1 MRSPCAAFDT
11 VSTETLALGSVPH
24 SSILRNNCIES
35 PSLCQWRFSMNPSP
49 RQPSLSS
56 ARIRS
61 RGRFSHLSLYL
72 FIFLLFTR
80 IAPLRSPCSCCVSVG
95 LSYRICGAVPG
106 ARENKHA
113 NSSDR
118 RRMSMLTHSLAKF
131 QPTTLGALPILSA
144 PAYRDLPASRV
155 CKPLPCSTASLSL
168 CFARQPLSVHA

>member
-1 MRSPCAAFDT
+1 MAIFDEPLAQTAQPVICSDPIERSF
-11 VSTETLALGSVPH
+11 L
-24 SSILRNNCIES
+24 
-35 PSLCQWRFSMNPSP
+35 PSFP
-49 RQPSLSS
+49 
-56 ARIRS
+56 
-61 RGRFSHLSLYL
+61 L
-72 FIFLLFTR
+72 FIYFSPFYPDRAFALAVFMLCFSGSLLSDIWGR
-80 IAPLRSPCSCCVSVG
+80 PR
-95 LSYRICGAVPG
+95 R
-106 ARENKHA
+106 ARNKHA